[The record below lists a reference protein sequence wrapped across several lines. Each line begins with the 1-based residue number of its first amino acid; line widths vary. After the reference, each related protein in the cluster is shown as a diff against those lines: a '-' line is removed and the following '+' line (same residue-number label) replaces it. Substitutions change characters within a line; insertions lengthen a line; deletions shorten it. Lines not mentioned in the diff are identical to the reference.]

1 MAERH
6 TMSSWDRIR
15 QGVAD
20 VENLMDQKQY
30 NLSMVRGRQTLEHMI
45 NYLAQ
50 SVGLQS
56 PDLSTAVDELYNLKV
71 ISAESRENY
80 HSIRALGNR
89 AAHEGNNSAADA
101 AASYQMLSREVY
113 AFADSYAKTARQVG
127 QMIRNGAVAPAR
139 GASGA
144 YAGQR
149 NAGAQGGAYAGQR
162 NAGAQGGAYAGQR
175 SAGTQDGAYAGSN
188 GAYTGGRAGGAQ
200 GTGGA
205 YTGANGAYTGARAA
219 GMQGNTGTVRLPGA
233 SQQTGARAGYTIN
246 TQPEIG
252 LPRSAGRASGY
263 GASSGAAGTA
273 GRAGGATQ
281 RFSASEVRRQSG
293 ASGTRTGASSGS
305 GRSTSGRTSSGR
317 RSGRSSA
324 TIAGVSPELILK
336 IMIPVIIV
344 ILLIAVI
351 KFATSKASG
360 GSAQTSAVE
369 TTESV
374 PQTMQVVT
382 AAAVPV
388 ETTQAQTEPTTEAAV
403 YKYTTTDALKV
414 RTAPGTD
421 AGVIAV
427 LEKGT
432 EVVFIEQADDKWAK
446 ISYNGTEAY
455 VSMDYLKK
463 EQVQ

>member
-162 NAGAQGGAYAGQR
+162 NAGVQG
-175 SAGTQDGAYAGSN
+175 
-188 GAYTGGRAGGAQ
+188 
-200 GTGGA
+200 
-205 YTGANGAYTGARAA
+205 
-219 GMQGNTGTVRLPGA
+219 GA
-233 SQQTGARAGYTIN
+233 SQQTGTRAGYTIN

-252 LPRSAGRASGY
+252 LPRSAGRTSGY
-263 GASSGAAGTA
+263 GASGS
-273 GRAGGATQ
+273 
-281 RFSASEVRRQSG
+281 
-293 ASGTRTGASSGS
+293 RTGASSGS

-351 KFATSKASG
+351 KFATSKTSG

-374 PQTMQVVT
+374 AQTMQVVT

-432 EVVFIEQADDKWAK
+432 EVVFIEQSDDKWAK

>member
-1 MAERH
+1 
-6 TMSSWDRIR
+6 
-15 QGVAD
+15 
-20 VENLMDQKQY
+20 
-30 NLSMVRGRQTLEHMI
+30 MI

-113 AFADSYAKTARQVG
+113 AFADSYAKTARQVS
-127 QMIRNGAVAPAR
+127 QMIRNGASAPAR
-139 GASGA
+139 GFSGA

-149 NAGAQGGAYAGQR
+149 NAGAQGGVYEGQR
-162 NAGAQGGAYAGQR
+162 SAGAQGGAYAG
-175 SAGTQDGAYAGSN
+175 TN
-188 GAYTGGRAGGAQ
+188 GAYTGGRAAGVQ

-233 SQQTGARAGYTIN
+233 SQQTGTRAGYTIN

-293 ASGTRTGASSGS
+293 ESGTRTGASSGS

-317 RSGRSSA
+317 RAGRSSA

-360 GSAQTSAVE
+360 GSTQTSAVE

-374 PQTMQVVT
+374 AQTMQVVT

-432 EVVFIEQADDKWAK
+432 EVVFIEQSDDKWAK

>member
-127 QMIRNGAVAPAR
+127 QMIRNGAAAPTR

-162 NAGAQGGAYAGQR
+162 NAGVQG
-175 SAGTQDGAYAGSN
+175 
-188 GAYTGGRAGGAQ
+188 
-200 GTGGA
+200 
-205 YTGANGAYTGARAA
+205 
-219 GMQGNTGTVRLPGA
+219 GA
-233 SQQTGARAGYTIN
+233 SQQTGTRAGYTIN

-252 LPRSAGRASGY
+252 LPRSAGRTSGY

-293 ASGTRTGASSGS
+293 ASGTRAGASSES

-374 PQTMQVVT
+374 AQTMQVVT

-403 YKYTTTDALKV
+403 YKYTTTDGLRV

>member
-127 QMIRNGAVAPAR
+127 QMIRNGAAAPTR

-149 NAGAQGGAYAGQR
+149 NAGAQGA
-162 NAGAQGGAYAGQR
+162 
-175 SAGTQDGAYAGSN
+175 
-188 GAYTGGRAGGAQ
+188 
-200 GTGGA
+200 GGA

-219 GMQGNTGTVRLPGA
+219 GMQGNTGTVRIPGA
-233 SQQTGARAGYTIN
+233 SQQTGTRAGYTIN

-252 LPRSAGRASGY
+252 LPRSAGRTSGY

-360 GSAQTSAVE
+360 SSAQTSAVE

-374 PQTMQVVT
+374 AQTMQVVT

>member
-56 PDLSTAVDELYNLKV
+56 PDMSTAVDELYNLKV

-113 AFADSYAKTARQVG
+113 AFADSYAKAARQIG
-127 QMIRNGAVAPAR
+127 QRIRNGAAAPTRTASG
-139 GASGA
+139 GAYASESGA

-149 NAGAQGGAYAGQR
+149 GSGAQG
-162 NAGAQGGAYAGQR
+162 
-175 SAGTQDGAYAGSN
+175 S
-188 GAYTGGRAGGAQ
+188 
-200 GTGGA
+200 A
-205 YTGANGAYTGARAA
+205 YTGANGTYNGARAA

-233 SQQTGARAGYTIN
+233 SQQTGTRAGYTIN

-252 LPRSAGRASGY
+252 LPRSTGRASAY
-263 GASSGAAGTA
+263 GASSGAAGRTGNA
-273 GRAGGATQ
+273 GNATQ
-281 RFSASEVRRQSG
+281 RFSTSEVRRQSVSSG
-293 ASGTRTGASSGS
+293 ARTGTSSGS
-305 GRSTSGRTSSGR
+305 GRSTSGRRSSGR
-317 RSGRSSA
+317 RSGGSSA

-360 GSAQTSAVE
+360 GNAQTSAVE

-388 ETTQAQTEPTTEAAV
+388 ETTQAETEPTTEAAV
-403 YKYTTTDALKV
+403 YKYTTTDGLKV

-432 EVVFIEQADDKWAK
+432 EVVFIEQVDDKWAK

-455 VSMDYLKK
+455 VSMDYIKK

>member
-1 MAERH
+1 
-6 TMSSWDRIR
+6 
-15 QGVAD
+15 
-20 VENLMDQKQY
+20 
-30 NLSMVRGRQTLEHMI
+30 
-45 NYLAQ
+45 
-50 SVGLQS
+50 
-56 PDLSTAVDELYNLKV
+56 
-71 ISAESRENY
+71 
-80 HSIRALGNR
+80 
-89 AAHEGNNSAADA
+89 
-101 AASYQMLSREVY
+101 MLSREVY

-127 QMIRNGAVAPAR
+127 QMIRNCAVAPAR

-162 NAGAQGGAYAGQR
+162 NAGVQG
-175 SAGTQDGAYAGSN
+175 
-188 GAYTGGRAGGAQ
+188 
-200 GTGGA
+200 
-205 YTGANGAYTGARAA
+205 
-219 GMQGNTGTVRLPGA
+219 GA
-233 SQQTGARAGYTIN
+233 SQQTGTRAGYTIN

-252 LPRSAGRASGY
+252 LPRSAGRTSGY

-360 GSAQTSAVE
+360 SSAQTSAVE

-374 PQTMQVVT
+374 AQTMQVVT

-432 EVVFIEQADDKWAK
+432 EVVFIEQSDDKWAK

>member
-127 QMIRNGAVAPAR
+127 QMIRNGAAAPAR

-162 NAGAQGGAYAGQR
+162 NAGVQG
-175 SAGTQDGAYAGSN
+175 
-188 GAYTGGRAGGAQ
+188 
-200 GTGGA
+200 
-205 YTGANGAYTGARAA
+205 
-219 GMQGNTGTVRLPGA
+219 GA
-233 SQQTGARAGYTIN
+233 SQQTGTRAGYTIN

-263 GASSGAAGTA
+263 GASSGAAGAA

-351 KFATSKASG
+351 KFATSKTSG

-374 PQTMQVVT
+374 AQTMQVVT